1 MENNKF
7 QSKQFQNRI
16 EEKCKIETHN
26 TQIHDRSFSLLD
38 TGTSIKSGGVKPILW
53 TQHTSL
59 LFYMLYSTRII
70 KL

>member
-38 TGTSIKSGGVKPILW
+38 TGTSIKSGEVK
-53 TQHTSL
+53 L
-59 LFYMLYSTRII
+59 LF
-70 KL
+70 